1 MAIEKPNSVSRPEEE
16 KPWLDAHHLVLFP
29 SPFQGHIN
37 PMMQLATLLHSRG
50 FTITIIHTQ
59 FNPPNPSNYPH
70 FNFQA
75 IPDGLSDAQ
84 TATEDLAELISSINT
99 NCEAPFHN
107 LLAQIVMD
115 NSKDPIRC
123 IISDDLLHFTLSVSV
138 HFGLPRVIL
147 RTNNALSFVTIASVP
162 LFYEKGYL
170 AGQAPDSEATLT
182 GLPLRIK
189 DLPAFSTSKPDAV
202 CELIAVTVNAAK
214 ASSAIIWNTSECL
227 EHSTLAKVGQ
237 DYPIPIFPIAPLH
250 RYSSGTSG
258 SSSLWTQELSCINW
272 LDRKAPNSVIYVSFG
287 SIATI
292 DKAEAIETA
301 MGLANSEQPFLWVV
315 RPGSVRGVEWV
326 ELPEGF
332 EEKTRGRGLVV
343 KWAPQ
348 LEVLAHPSVGGF
360 WTHCGWNST
369 LESICE
375 AVPMLCWSCF
385 GDQPVNARL
394 VTEVLK
400 VGVEM
405 ERVLER
411 GEIER
416 GIRRLMVGKE
426 SEEARER
433 IKRLKED
440 VEGCIRKGGSSH
452 KSLESLINLLLS
464 F

>member
-1 MAIEKPNSVSRPEEE
+1 MAIEKPNSVSRLEEE
-16 KPWLDAHHLVLFP
+16 KQWQDGHHLVLFP

-59 FNPPNPSNYPH
+59 FNSPDPSNYPH

-84 TATEDLAELISSINT
+84 TATEDLAELISAINT
-99 NCEAPFHN
+99 NCEAPLHH
-107 LLAQIVMD
+107 LLAEMFQLILVFRE
-115 NSKDPIRC
+115 SSCEPIM
-123 IISDDLLHFTLSVSV
+123 
-138 HFGLPRVIL
+138 P
-147 RTNNALSFVTIASVP
+147 LSFVTIASIS

-170 AGQAPDSEATLT
+170 AGQGILQSKRTNVSHRPAPDSEANLT
-182 GLPLRIK
+182 GLPVRIK
-189 DLPAFSTSKPDAV
+189 DLPAISTSKPDAV
-202 CELIAVTVNAAK
+202 CELITATVNAAK

-227 EHSTLAKVGQ
+227 EHSTLAKVRQ
-237 DYPIPIFPIAPLH
+237 DYPIPVFPIAPLH
-250 RYSSGTSG
+250 RYSSGSSG
-258 SSSLWTQELSCINW
+258 SSSL
-272 LDRKAPNSVIYVSFG
+272 KAPNSVVYVSFG

-348 LEVLAHPSVGGF
+348 LEVLAHPSIGGF

-375 AVPMLCWSCF
+375 GVPMLCWSCF
-385 GDQPVNARL
+385 GDQLVNARL
-394 VTEVLK
+394 VTEFLK

-405 ERVLER
+405 ERELER

-426 SEEARER
+426 SEEVRER

-440 VEGCIRKGGSSH
+440 VEGCMKKGGSSH
-452 KSLESLINLLLS
+452 KSLESLIDLLLS